1 MKELSNYPRELNFML
16 TENKDLLDQ
25 MQILKVLR

>member
-1 MKELSNYPRELNFML
+1 MKELSNYPGELNFVL